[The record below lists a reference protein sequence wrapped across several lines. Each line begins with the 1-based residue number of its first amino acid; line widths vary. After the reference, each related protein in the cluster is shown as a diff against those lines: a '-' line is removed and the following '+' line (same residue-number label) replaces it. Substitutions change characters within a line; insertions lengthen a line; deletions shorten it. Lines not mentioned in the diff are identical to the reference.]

1 MLQYILILFKLIK
14 VHMHVLCQLKR
25 GTVSS
30 KKYITL
36 MGKIISE
43 RKKIPR
49 VGWKKSKIT
58 KMSN

>member
-1 MLQYILILFKLIK
+1 
-14 VHMHVLCQLKR
+14 MHVLCQLKR

-49 VGWKKSKIT
+49 VG
-58 KMSN
+58 